1 MRQRDDIALRDAI
14 EGLKDAYISLRNV
27 KNDISI
33 VMSRIEEIIYDDEE
47 NDEEDKYIE
56 KTNYHIDYGV
66 RVDESKFYITKDSF
80 YARTQE
86 VDIAS
91 AVDNVNTEVQGF
103 QFLIDDI
110 LYGVTLRDNKY
121 PDYML
126 KPNYV
131 WWPEE
136 LIDSETNTW
145 VWVIRKLIS

>member
-1 MRQRDDIALRDAI
+1 MRQRDGITLPDAI
-14 EGLKDAYISLRNV
+14 DGLKDAYISLRSI

-80 YARTQE
+80 YARMQE
-86 VDIAS
+86 VDIAPT
-91 AVDNVNTEVQGF
+91 VDNVNTEVEGF
-103 QFLIDDI
+103 QFLLDDI

-121 PDYML
+121 PDYEL

-131 WWPEE
+131 WWPEQ

>member
-14 EGLKDAYISLRNV
+14 EGLKDAYISLRNI
-27 KNDISI
+27 KSDISI

-66 RVDESKFYITKDSF
+66 RVDESKFYITEDMF
-80 YARTQE
+80 HNRMQE
-86 VDIAS
+86 VDIAPT
-91 AVDNVNTEVQGF
+91 VDNVNTEVEGF

-121 PDYML
+121 PDYQL

-131 WWPEE
+131 WWPEQ

-145 VWVIRKLIS
+145 VWVIRKLIL

>member
-14 EGLKDAYISLRNV
+14 EGLKDAYISLRNI
-27 KNDISI
+27 KSDISI

-80 YARTQE
+80 YARMQE

-91 AVDNVNTEVQGF
+91 AVDNVNTEVEGF

-121 PDYML
+121 PDYEL

>member
-1 MRQRDDIALRDAI
+1 MKQRDDITLPNAI
-14 EGLKDAYISLRNV
+14 DGLKDAYISLRNI

-56 KTNYHIDYGV
+56 ETNYHIDYGA
-66 RVDESKFYITKDSF
+66 RVDESKFYVTKDSF
-80 YARTQE
+80 YTRMQE
-86 VDIAS
+86 VDIAPTI
-91 AVDNVNTEVQGF
+91 DNVNTEVEGF
-103 QFLIDDI
+103 QFLIDNI

-121 PDYML
+121 PDNML

-131 WWPEE
+131 WWPEQ

-145 VWVIRKLIS
+145 VWVIRKLIP

>member
-1 MRQRDDIALRDAI
+1 MRQRDGITLPDAI
-14 EGLKDAYISLRNV
+14 DGLKDAYIYLRNI
-27 KNDISI
+27 KNNISI

-80 YARTQE
+80 YARMQE
-86 VDIAS
+86 VDIAPT
-91 AVDNVNTEVQGF
+91 VDNVNTEVQGF

-121 PDYML
+121 PDYEL

-131 WWPEE
+131 WWPEQ

-145 VWVIRKLIS
+145 VWVIRKLIL

>member
-1 MRQRDDIALRDAI
+1 MRQRDDITLPDAI
-14 EGLKDAYISLRNV
+14 DGLKDAYISLRNI

-80 YARTQE
+80 YARMQE

-91 AVDNVNTEVQGF
+91 AVDNVNTEVEGF

-131 WWPEE
+131 WWPEQ

-145 VWVIRKLIS
+145 VWVIRKLIP

>member
-1 MRQRDDIALRDAI
+1 MRQRDDITLPDAI
-14 EGLKDAYISLRNV
+14 DGLKDAYISLRNI

-80 YARTQE
+80 YARMQE

-91 AVDNVNTEVQGF
+91 AVDNVNTEVEGF

>member
-14 EGLKDAYISLRNV
+14 EGLKDAYISLRNI
-27 KNDISI
+27 KSDISI

-80 YARTQE
+80 YARMQE

-91 AVDNVNTEVQGF
+91 AVDNVNTEVEGF

>member
-1 MRQRDDIALRDAI
+1 MRQRDDITLPDAI
-14 EGLKDAYISLRNV
+14 DGLKDAYIYLRNI
-27 KNDISI
+27 KNDINI
-33 VMSRIEEIIYDDEE
+33 VMSRIEEIIYNDKE
-47 NDEEDKYIE
+47 NDEEDIYIE
-56 KTNYHIDYGV
+56 KTNYHINYGV

-80 YARTQE
+80 YTRMQE
-86 VDIAS
+86 VDIAPT
-91 AVDNVNTEVQGF
+91 VDNVNTEVEGF

-121 PDYML
+121 PDYEL

-145 VWVIRKLIS
+145 VWVIRKLIL

>member
-1 MRQRDDIALRDAI
+1 MRQRDGITLPDAI
-14 EGLKDAYISLRNV
+14 DGLKDAYISLRSI

-47 NDEEDKYIE
+47 NDEEDKYLE

-80 YARTQE
+80 YARMQE

-91 AVDNVNTEVQGF
+91 TVDNVNTEVEGF

-121 PDYML
+121 PDYEL

-145 VWVIRKLIS
+145 IWVIRKLIS

>member
-1 MRQRDDIALRDAI
+1 MRQRDDITLPDAI
-14 EGLKDAYISLRNV
+14 DGLKDAYISLRNI
-27 KNDISI
+27 KSDISI

-66 RVDESKFYITKDSF
+66 RVDESKFYITEDMF
-80 YARTQE
+80 HNRMQE
-86 VDIAS
+86 VDIAPT
-91 AVDNVNTEVQGF
+91 VDNVNTEVEGF
-103 QFLIDDI
+103 QFLLDDI

-121 PDYML
+121 PDYEL

-145 VWVIRKLIS
+145 IWVIRKLIS

>member
-1 MRQRDDIALRDAI
+1 MRQRDDIALPDVI
-14 EGLKDAYISLRNV
+14 NSLKDAYISLRNI
-27 KNDISI
+27 KSDISI

-47 NDEEDKYIE
+47 NNEEDKYIE

-80 YARTQE
+80 YARMQE
-86 VDIAS
+86 VDIAPT
-91 AVDNVNTEVQGF
+91 VDNVNTEVEGF
-103 QFLIDDI
+103 QFLLDDI

-121 PDYML
+121 PDYEL

>member
-1 MRQRDDIALRDAI
+1 MRQRDGITLPDAI
-14 EGLKDAYISLRNV
+14 DGLKDAYISLRNI

-47 NDEEDKYIE
+47 NDEENKYIE

-80 YARTQE
+80 YARMQE

-91 AVDNVNTEVQGF
+91 AVDNVNTEVEGF

-131 WWPEE
+131 WWPEQ

>member
-1 MRQRDDIALRDAI
+1 MRQRDDITLPDAI
-14 EGLKDAYISLRNV
+14 DGLKDAYIYLRNI

-80 YARTQE
+80 YARMQE
-86 VDIAS
+86 VDIAPT
-91 AVDNVNTEVQGF
+91 VDNVNTEVEGF
-103 QFLIDDI
+103 QFLLDDI

-121 PDYML
+121 PDYEL

-131 WWPEE
+131 WWPEQ

-145 VWVIRKLIS
+145 VWVIRKLIL

>member
-80 YARTQE
+80 YARMQE

-145 VWVIRKLIS
+145 VWVIRKLIL

>member
-14 EGLKDAYISLRNV
+14 EGLKDAYISLRNI
-27 KNDISI
+27 KSDISI

-80 YARTQE
+80 YARMQE

-91 AVDNVNTEVQGF
+91 AVDNVNTEVEGF

-126 KPNYV
+126 KSNYV

>member
-14 EGLKDAYISLRNV
+14 EGLKDAYISLRNI
-27 KNDISI
+27 KSDISI

-80 YARTQE
+80 YARMHE

-91 AVDNVNTEVQGF
+91 AVDNVNTEVEGF

>member
-1 MRQRDDIALRDAI
+1 MRQRDGITLPDAI
-14 EGLKDAYISLRNV
+14 DGLKDAYISLRNI

-66 RVDESKFYITKDSF
+66 RVDESKFYITEDMF
-80 YARTQE
+80 HNRMQE
-86 VDIAS
+86 VGIAPT
-91 AVDNVNTEVQGF
+91 VDNVNTEVEGF
-103 QFLIDDI
+103 EFLIDDI

-121 PDYML
+121 PDYEL

-145 VWVIRKLIS
+145 IWVIRKLIS

>member
-14 EGLKDAYISLRNV
+14 EGLKDAYISLRNI
-27 KNDISI
+27 KSDISI

-66 RVDESKFYITKDSF
+66 RVDDSKFYITEDMF
-80 YARTQE
+80 HNRMQE
-86 VDIAS
+86 VDIAPT
-91 AVDNVNTEVQGF
+91 VDNVNTEVEGF

>member
-1 MRQRDDIALRDAI
+1 MRQRDDIVLPDAI
-14 EGLKDAYISLRNV
+14 DGLKDAYISLRNI
-27 KNDISI
+27 KSDISI

-80 YARTQE
+80 YARMQE

-91 AVDNVNTEVQGF
+91 AVDNVNTEVEGF

-121 PDYML
+121 PDYEL

-131 WWPEE
+131 WWPEQ

>member
-1 MRQRDDIALRDAI
+1 MRQRDGITLPDAI
-14 EGLKDAYISLRNV
+14 DGLKDAYISLRNI

-47 NDEEDKYIE
+47 NDEEDMYIE

-66 RVDESKFYITKDSF
+66 RVDESKFYITKDNF
-80 YARTQE
+80 YARMQE
-86 VDIAS
+86 VDIAPTI
-91 AVDNVNTEVQGF
+91 DNVNTEVEGF

-121 PDYML
+121 PDYEV

>member
-1 MRQRDDIALRDAI
+1 MRQRDDITLPDTI
-14 EGLKDAYISLRNV
+14 EGLKNAYISLRNI
-27 KNDISI
+27 KNDISV

-80 YARTQE
+80 YARMQE

-91 AVDNVNTEVQGF
+91 AVDNVNTEVEGF

>member
-80 YARTQE
+80 YARMQE

>member
-14 EGLKDAYISLRNV
+14 EGLKDAYISLRNI
-27 KNDISI
+27 KSDISI

-80 YARTQE
+80 YARMQE

-91 AVDNVNTEVQGF
+91 AVDNVNTEVEGF
-103 QFLIDDI
+103 QFLLDDI

-131 WWPEE
+131 WWPEQ
-136 LIDSETNTW
+136 LIDSEANTW
-145 VWVIRKLIS
+145 VWVIRKLIL

>member
-1 MRQRDDIALRDAI
+1 MRQRDDISLPDAI
-14 EGLKDAYISLRNV
+14 DGLKDAYISLRNI

-33 VMSRIEEIIYDDEE
+33 AMSRIEEIIYGDEE
-47 NDEEDKYIE
+47 DDEEDKYIE
-56 KTNYHIDYGV
+56 ETNYHIDYGA
-66 RVDESKFYITKDSF
+66 RFDENKFYITKDEF
-80 YARTQE
+80 DNRMQE
-86 VDIAS
+86 VGISTD
-91 AVDNVNTEVQGF
+91 VKVNTEVEGF

-121 PDYML
+121 PDYEL

-145 VWVIRKLIS
+145 IWVIRKLIS

>member
-14 EGLKDAYISLRNV
+14 KGLKDAYISLRNI
-27 KNDISI
+27 KSDISI

-80 YARTQE
+80 YARMQE

-91 AVDNVNTEVQGF
+91 AVDNVNTEVEGF

>member
-1 MRQRDDIALRDAI
+1 MRQRDDIALPDVI
-14 EGLKDAYISLRNV
+14 NSLKDAYISLRNI
-27 KNDISI
+27 KSDISI

-47 NDEEDKYIE
+47 NNEEDKYIE

-80 YARTQE
+80 YARMQE

-91 AVDNVNTEVQGF
+91 AVDNVNTEVEGF

-121 PDYML
+121 PDYEL

-145 VWVIRKLIS
+145 IWVIRKLIS